1 MQITGG
7 KMEICTHQAYCTSPA
22 RYNPAMPAQPS
33 LPLEDECVERNAQP
47 AAHAPALEY
56 DPVLF
61 GKDPTPYIV
70 AVEAVNNHIRL
81 FLRENGVIRTQEE
94 RFRPWLLSDMRITL
108 PGVEWQELKGE
119 LAGRRMLKYLASCA
133 DREVFDN
140 LRRALRDE
148 HREILAYGSLPRQY
162 LMLSGKTLFKGMT
175 FQDLHRMQL
184 DIETST
190 LTPDQQGAQVLM
202 IALSDT
208 RGYEELLEGDEKA
221 MIEQLVERIQQLDP
235 DVIEG
240 HNLFG
245 FDLPYLAARAKALGV
260 PLRLGRDG
268 SELRFGSPRQC
279 IIGANSRTFTP
290 AYAHGRH
297 LIDTYLTVQRFDIG
311 RGDLES
317 YGLKEATQQLGIA
330 APDRIYLEREQI
342 PELWRTDPDTVRR
355 YCLQDV
361 HETRRLADLTL
372 PTEFYQC
379 QMLPDT
385 LQNLAVIGT
394 GEKANLM
401 FIRAYLAEG
410 YAIPT
415 QQESREYP
423 GGYTEVRKIGLIPR
437 IVKAD
442 VESLY
447 PSIMLRYRIKPS
459 ADHLD
464 VFLPTLERLRRLR
477 LDAKARAKKTQGA
490 ESAYWDGLQ
499 GSFKILI
506 NCFDDQTEILTPDG
520 FKSISEVQVGELVY
534 SLNPTTQQVELKP
547 VTATY
552 RQFYRGKMV
561 ALKSGSVDF
570 LLTPNHRCLVQ
581 ARDSG
586 QLLWREAGE
595 LVGKSGV
602 LLPPLQPLPP
612 IEPTPEYFDLAQWC
626 ERHEI
631 AYEQIEKDGV
641 AYLRHPCSG
650 QVGQPHKAQPRYYP
664 IHAFMELLGWYI
676 TEGVLYSSQRKE
688 YGNGRV
694 RGVFYRVTIYQKN
707 AQGREAVRRLL
718 ETLGIEYSEDRN
730 GFHFCSRLWY
740 EFFLRECGC
749 GSYQKRIPPWVF
761 RWSPEVL
768 EYLLYGLLAGDGD
781 SRKTGKRFST
791 VSVQL
796 REDFIRLCCHLGT
809 RTTDRGYDGCY
820 RIGVW
825 AKTGRPHLHKRH
837 SGWQD
842 YEGMIYCLTVA
853 DNHTVLAGRNK
864 LLNWTGQS
872 YYGYLGAPFNFN
884 DYDAAEA
891 VTLKG
896 QELVK
901 QIAAEIER
909 LGGTV
914 VEIDTDGVY
923 FQPPDHVQT
932 EADEIAFVEEVG
944 KILPE
949 GIRLAYDGRYK
960 AMLSVKTKNY
970 VLQGYDGKL
979 IFKGASLRSRAD
991 EKFGREFLNRA
1002 IEHLLNG
1009 KPEKVAEDYQRL
1021 AKQILNGDIDIDQL
1035 CRRERITDKS
1045 KQPSHPLYEL
1055 AKRFQI
1061 GDYIMVY
1068 RKRDGSLGL
1077 LEEYAGD
1084 EDREHYVEKLYK
1096 FAARLEDLFPNFDS
1110 MFPKPQAIIQA
1121 EKQPS
1126 LFD

>member
-1 MQITGG
+1 
-7 KMEICTHQAYCTSPA
+7 
-22 RYNPAMPAQPS
+22 MPDQPQ
-33 LPLEDECVERNAQP
+33 LLLEGESVNLQP
-47 AAHAPALEY
+47 APQAHALEY

-61 GKDPTPYIV
+61 GKDPTPHIV

-81 FLRENGVIRTQEE
+81 FIRENGVIRTREE
-94 RFRPWLLSDMRITL
+94 RFRPWLLSDMRITI
-108 PGVEWQELKGE
+108 PDVEWQELSGE
-119 LAGRRMLKYLASCA
+119 LEGRRMLKYLAYCA
-133 DREVFDN
+133 DRDALDN

-148 HREILAYGSLPRQY
+148 HREILAYGSLQRQY

-175 FQDLHRMQL
+175 FQDLHRVQL

-190 LTPDQQGAQVLM
+190 LMPDQSGAQVLM

-221 MIEQLVERIQQLDP
+221 IIEQLVERIQQLDP

-245 FDLPYLAARAKALGV
+245 FDLPYLAARATALGI
-260 PLRLGRDG
+260 PLIFGRDG

-279 IIGANSRTFTP
+279 IIGANNRTFTP

-297 LIDTYLTVQRFDIG
+297 LIDTYLAVQRFDIG

-330 APDRIYLEREQI
+330 APDRIYLERELI

-401 FIRAYLAEG
+401 FVRAYLAQG

-415 QQESREYP
+415 QQAARSYP

-447 PSIMLRYRIKPS
+447 PSIMLHYRIKPS
-459 ADHLD
+459 ADHLN
-464 VFLPTLERLRRLR
+464 VFLPTLERLRHLR

-506 NCFDDQTEILTPDG
+506 N
-520 FKSISEVQVGELVY
+520 
-534 SLNPTTQQVELKP
+534 
-547 VTATY
+547 
-552 RQFYRGKMV
+552 
-561 ALKSGSVDF
+561 
-570 LLTPNHRCLVQ
+570 
-581 ARDSG
+581 
-586 QLLWREAGE
+586 
-595 LVGKSGV
+595 
-602 LLPPLQPLPP
+602 
-612 IEPTPEYFDLAQWC
+612 
-626 ERHEI
+626 
-631 AYEQIEKDGV
+631 
-641 AYLRHPCSG
+641 
-650 QVGQPHKAQPRYYP
+650 
-664 IHAFMELLGWYI
+664 
-676 TEGVLYSSQRKE
+676 
-688 YGNGRV
+688 
-694 RGVFYRVTIYQKN
+694 
-707 AQGREAVRRLL
+707 
-718 ETLGIEYSEDRN
+718 
-730 GFHFCSRLWY
+730 
-740 EFFLRECGC
+740 
-749 GSYQKRIPPWVF
+749 
-761 RWSPEVL
+761 
-768 EYLLYGLLAGDGD
+768 
-781 SRKTGKRFST
+781 
-791 VSVQL
+791 
-796 REDFIRLCCHLGT
+796 
-809 RTTDRGYDGCY
+809 
-820 RIGVW
+820 
-825 AKTGRPHLHKRH
+825 
-837 SGWQD
+837 
-842 YEGMIYCLTVA
+842 
-853 DNHTVLAGRNK
+853 
-864 LLNWTGQS
+864 S

-901 QIAAEIER
+901 LIATEIER
-909 LGGTV
+909 LGGVV

-923 FQPPDHVQT
+923 FQPPAHVQT
-932 EADEIAFVEEVG
+932 EADEIAFVEQVG
-944 KILPE
+944 KVLPE

-960 AMLSVKTKNY
+960 AMLSIKTKNY

-1002 IEHLLNG
+1002 IESLLNG
-1009 KPEKVAEDYQRL
+1009 KPHEVAEDYQRL
-1021 AKQILNGDIDIDQL
+1021 AKQILNGEIEIEQL
-1035 CRRERITDKS
+1035 CRRERITEKS
-1045 KQPSHPLYEL
+1045 KQPNHPLYEL

-1068 RKRDGSLGL
+1068 RKQDGSLGL

-1084 EDREHYVEKLYK
+1084 ADCEHYVEKLYK
-1096 FAARLEDLFPNFDS
+1096 FAARLEDLFPNFDAL
-1110 MFPKPQAIIQA
+1110 FPKPQALIQA